1 VTLALGVAA
10 AWPAAAQQSQAPA
23 RTARSR
29 STPQA
34 AAPITIPH
42 QRFVLKNGLTLLV
55 HEDHKAPIV
64 AVNIWYHVGSKNERP
79 GRTGFAHLFEHLM
92 FNGSEHFNT
101 DYFQALEPLG
111 ATDLNG
117 TTNEDRTNYF
127 QNVPTS
133 ALDVVLWM
141 ESDRMGHLLGAIDQ
155 AKLDEQRG
163 VVQNEKRQGENE
175 PYGKVD
181 ELMTAGTYPVG
192 HPYSWS
198 VIGSMEDLDA
208 AKLDDVKEWFRSYY
222 GPNNAVIVLAG
233 DVTPE
238 VARQKVEQYFGD
250 IPASPPI
257 AKQDTWIARRT
268 GTHRQFMQDRVP
280 QARIYKE
287 WNIPEYGSADADYLD
302 LVTDVLAQGKTSRL
316 YKRLV
321 YDEQIAT
328 DVVAY
333 VDLREIGGQLVIR
346 ATVKPGGDLGRVE
359 RAIDEELAR
368 FIQTGPTA
376 SELRRIKTQS
386 RANFIRGIERI
397 GGFGGKSDVLARNEV
412 FRGSAD
418 HYLVMQR
425 RIAAATAADLRTA
438 AARWLTDGQFA
449 LEVHPYPEFG
459 TTASGADRSKAPTA
473 GTPPEARFPAIA
485 RVTLSNGLK
494 VVLAERHSIPQV
506 NMTLLVDAGYAADQ
520 FATPGTAS
528 LAVDMMDEG
537 TTRLNALQIS
547 DTLLQLGAQLGTS
560 SQLDASRVF
569 LSAIKDKLDPALNIF
584 ADVILNPSFPQAD
597 FQRQQRQRLA
607 RIQREKVQPVQMALR
622 VFPQLL
628 YGANHAYGNPLT
640 GSGTEQSVSQMTRED
655 LARFHR
661 TWFKPN
667 NATLVIVG
675 DVTMAQIQPKLERV
689 FGGSRWQRGEVPQ
702 KNIGTVAD
710 QPRPLIYILDRP
722 GSEQSTILASNLAAP
737 KANPKEYAIEAMT
750 SLLGGQFVS
759 RLNMNLREDKHW
771 SYGAFTLIWDA
782 RGQRPFIAYAP
793 VQTDK
798 TKESM
803 IEVDRELRGI
813 LGNKPVTAD
822 ELSKAQA
829 TLTLTLPG
837 NWETMGAVQGSL
849 EQMVMFGLEDGYF
862 ETYAQRVRSLTI
874 PDATAAAQET
884 VRPDHLVWVVVG
896 DRSKIEAG
904 IRELGWGDIRFLDA
918 DGKPLASR
926 D

>member
-1 VTLALGVAA
+1 MSRIALLALALGTAVAV
-10 AWPAAAQQSQAPA
+10 PGSAQQPTRTTRAAPPAPA
-23 RTARSR
+23 V
-29 STPQA
+29 
-34 AAPITIPH
+34 TIPY
-42 QRFVLKNGLTLLV
+42 QKFMLKNGLTLLV

-141 ESDRMGHLLGAIDQ
+141 ESDRMGHLVGVIDQ
-155 AKLDEQRG
+155 PRLDEQRG

-181 ELMTAGTYPVG
+181 LLMTEGTYPPG

-198 VIGSMEDLDA
+198 VIGSMEDLNA
-208 AKLDDVKEWFRSYY
+208 AKLDDVKEWFRTYY

-233 DVTPE
+233 DITPD

-250 IPASPPI
+250 IPAGPPI

-268 GTHRQFMQDRVP
+268 GTHREMMQDRVP

-287 WNIPEYGSADADYLD
+287 WNIPEFGSADADYLD
-302 LVTDVLAQGKTSRL
+302 MVTDVLAQGKTSRL

-328 DVVAY
+328 DVIAY

-346 ATVKPGGDLGRVE
+346 ATAKPGGDLSKVE

-368 FIQTGPTA
+368 VIQTGPTA
-376 SELRRIKTQS
+376 SELRRIKSQA
-386 RANFIRGIERI
+386 RANFVRGIERI

-418 HYLVMQR
+418 HYLVTQR
-425 RIAAATAADLRTA
+425 RVAAATAADLRMA
-438 AARWLTDGQFA
+438 AARWLNDGQWV

-459 TTASGADRSKAPTA
+459 TTASGADRSKVPTP

-485 RVTLSNGLK
+485 RATLSNGLK

-520 FATPGTAS
+520 FAAPGTAS

-537 TTRLNALQIS
+537 TTRLNALRIS

-569 LSAIKDKLDPALNIF
+569 LSAMKDKLDPSLDIF

-628 YGANHAYGNPLT
+628 YGSSHAYANPLT
-640 GSGTEQSVSQMTRED
+640 GSGTEQSVSRMTRED

-675 DVTMAQIQPKLERV
+675 DVTLAQIQPKLERV
-689 FGGSRWQRGEVPQ
+689 FGRWQRGEVPQ
-702 KNIGTVAD
+702 KNVGTVAD
-710 QPRPLIYILDRP
+710 QPKPLIYILDRP
-722 GSEQSTILASNLAAP
+722 GSEQSTILAANLAAP
-737 KANPKEYAIEAMT
+737 KANPKEYAIEAMA
-750 SLLGGQFVS
+750 SLLGGQFIS

-771 SYGAFTLIWDA
+771 SYGAFTFVWDA

-803 IEVDRELRGI
+803 VEVDRELRGI
-813 LGNKPVTAD
+813 LGPKPVTAD
-822 ELSKAQA
+822 ELAKAQA
-829 TLTLTLPG
+829 NLTLTLPG
-837 NWETMGAVQGSL
+837 NWETMDAVLGSL
-849 EQMVMFGLEDGYF
+849 EQMVNYGLDDRYF
-862 ETYAQRVRSLTI
+862 ETYAQRVRSLTTA
-874 PDATAAAQET
+874 DATAAAQET

-896 DRSKIEAG
+896 DRAKIEPG
-904 IRELGWGDIRFLDA
+904 IRELGWGEIRFLDA

-926 D
+926 E